1 MSKASNGKGGAAVAG
16 AARGSAFIESI
27 FGKEK
32 TKIEVSEEEPTMHLR
47 WHKGVLQQL
56 WEITERYMHYTGD
69 HYNHSTYHKR
79 DKWKRVDGTPNEKAD
94 R

>member
-1 MSKASNGKGGAAVAG
+1 MKESKTIERAEDTGCCG

-32 TKIEVSEEEPTMHLR
+32 TKIEVSDEEPTMHLR
-47 WHKGVLQQL
+47 WHKGDLQQL
-56 WEITERYMHYTGD
+56 WEITERHMHYSGD

-79 DKWKRVDGTPNEKAD
+79 DKWRRVDGTPNISS
-94 R
+94 